1 VGRDPERVV
10 FRGKNQERFVM
21 RRNFGLVVVASAL
34 AALFLLAFALA
45 RAQGKLPVLALDFT
59 EHLFGIVLA
68 VFVFERMLAWR
79 EARQWLAAKDWLYL
93 ILLETIDDLLKGLL
107 PATVPREEAGTEERT
122 AVYEVT
128 GERIHVGETVR
139 YSPLRLLVRPGEK
152 DLQSHIFWYATEVG
166 PQRYVELAREALSDA
181 RSQIRDTFGS
191 SARLMDADIT
201 TMLISFEQAV
211 MAARRHLDSAAN
223 MRNEKAE
230 AASNR
235 DSEASATQRTRE
247 ADNELAFVTSI
258 IVESVVDSAMKPKA
272 WLEDQRHTREGP
284 SSPFGRLQ
292 RSGRAGTGPKKRT

>member
-1 VGRDPERVV
+1 
-10 FRGKNQERFVM
+10 M

-45 RAQGKLPVLALDFT
+45 RAQDHLPLLALDFT

-181 RSQIRDTFGS
+181 RSQVRDTFGS

-211 MAARRHLDSAAN
+211 MAARRHLDSAAS
-223 MRNEKAE
+223 MRNEKVE
-230 AASNR
+230 TASHG

-247 ADNELAFVTSI
+247 ADNELAFVSSI

-284 SSPFGRLQ
+284 SSPFRRLQ
-292 RSGRAGTGPKKRT
+292 ASGRAGPKKRT

>member
-1 VGRDPERVV
+1 
-10 FRGKNQERFVM
+10 
-21 RRNFGLVVVASAL
+21 
-34 AALFLLAFALA
+34 
-45 RAQGKLPVLALDFT
+45 
-59 EHLFGIVLA
+59 
-68 VFVFERMLAWR
+68 MLAWR

-107 PATVPREEAGTEERT
+107 PEAVPRGEVGTEEKT

-152 DLQSHIFWYATEVG
+152 ELQSHIFWNATELG
-166 PQRYVELAREALSDA
+166 PQRYVELAKDALSDA

-201 TMLISFEQAV
+201 TMLIGFEQAA
-211 MAARRHLDSAAN
+211 MAAIRHLDSAAKL
-223 MRNEKAE
+223 RDEKL
-230 AASNR
+230 N
-235 DSEASATQRTRE
+235 EASYHDAEESTLQSARE
-247 ADNELAFVTSI
+247 ADDELAFVSSI

-284 SSPFGRLQ
+284 SSPFWRLQ
-292 RSGRAGTGPKKRT
+292 SSSRGGRGPKKRT

>member
-1 VGRDPERVV
+1 VGRDLERVV

-45 RAQGKLPVLALDFT
+45 RAQDHLPLLALDFT

-107 PATVPREEAGTEERT
+107 PATVPREEAGTEESM

-152 DLQSHIFWYATEVG
+152 DLQSDIFWYATEVG
-166 PQRYVELAREALSDA
+166 PQRYVELAMEALSDA

-201 TMLISFEQAV
+201 TMLISFEQAA
-211 MAARRHLDSAAN
+211 MAARRHLDSAVN
-223 MRNEKAE
+223 LRNEKVE
-230 AASNR
+230 AGSHR
-235 DSEASATQRTRE
+235 DSEATETQLTRE
-247 ADNELAFVTSI
+247 ADRELAFVSSI

-272 WLEDQRHTREGP
+272 WLEDQRLTREGP
-284 SSPFGRLQ
+284 SSPFRRLQ
-292 RSGRAGTGPKKRT
+292 ASGRAGPKNRT

>member
-1 VGRDPERVV
+1 V
-10 FRGKNQERFVM
+10 FRGKKQERFVM

-45 RAQGKLPVLALDFT
+45 RAQDHLPLLALDFT

-107 PATVPREEAGTEERT
+107 PATVPREEAGTEESI

-181 RSQIRDTFGS
+181 RSQVRDTFGS

-211 MAARRHLDSAAN
+211 MAARRHLDSAAS
-223 MRNEKAE
+223 MRNEKVE
-230 AASNR
+230 TASHG

-247 ADNELAFVTSI
+247 ADNELAFVSSI

-284 SSPFGRLQ
+284 SSPFRRLQ
-292 RSGRAGTGPKKRT
+292 ASGRAGPKKRT